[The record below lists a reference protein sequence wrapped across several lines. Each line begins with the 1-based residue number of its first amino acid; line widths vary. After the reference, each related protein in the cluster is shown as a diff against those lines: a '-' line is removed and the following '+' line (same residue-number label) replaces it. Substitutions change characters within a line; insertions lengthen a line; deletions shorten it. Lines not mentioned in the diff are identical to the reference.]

1 MPSLKIESPAVK
13 CLKKENKDDGS
24 VTLKWEVPD
33 GFDKKDATYIV
44 EYDGQR
50 YLLSMNQTEY
60 TIKSGQEK
68 KSFTVKVRVFQDY
81 EESIPKFV
89 SVGLQ

>member
-1 MPSLKIESPAVK
+1 M
-13 CLKKENKDDGS
+13 
-24 VTLKWEVPD
+24 TLKWEVPD

>member
-13 CLKKENKDDGS
+13 YLKKEIKDGGS

-33 GFDKKDATYIV
+33 GFDVKNATYVV
-44 EYDGQR
+44 EYEGQR

-68 KSFTVKVRVFQDY
+68 KTFTVKVRVF
-81 EESIPKFV
+81 
-89 SVGLQ
+89 